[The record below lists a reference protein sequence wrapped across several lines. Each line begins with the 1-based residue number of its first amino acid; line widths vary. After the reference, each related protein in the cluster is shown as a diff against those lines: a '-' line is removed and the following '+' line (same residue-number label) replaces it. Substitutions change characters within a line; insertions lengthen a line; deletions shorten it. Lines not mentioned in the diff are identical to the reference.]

1 MDELPATVVTGAATG
16 MGRALCERLAARGAP
31 VVAVDLNDEVLA
43 WPKSHDTVVP
53 LVADIATEAGNQA
66 MVDLAIEHFGTVGGA
81 ALNAGVCIAGGIDTM
96 PLEQFDLMWA
106 VNLRGLVLG
115 IRAVLPALRAGGG
128 GAIVA
133 TASIGGLVGDPS
145 MWAYNAT
152 KAAIV
157 SVDQVGRPRDR
168 PRGDPRQR
176 GVPGADPRH
185 RNERRPRRGRAPA
198 VCHLGPRDGAQA
210 LGNRSGDGRGDGL
223 PSVARRVLHHRY
235 HHRGRRRNHRRKG
248 SEESSLRG
256 RPRRE
261 RARSMCPT
269 SGWSRAPSA
278 SPTSTPSP
286 ARPPPP
292 RRG

>member
-1 MDELPATVVTGAATG
+1 VEELPATVVTGAATG

-43 WPKSHDTVVP
+43 WPKSHETVIP

-115 IRAVLPALRAGGG
+115 IRAVLPALRARGG

-157 SVDQVGRPRDR
+157 SVVKSVALEIGHEAIRVNAVCPGPTRDT
-168 PRGDPRQR
+168 GMSAGLDE
-176 GVPGADPRH
+176 A
-185 RNERRPRRGRAPA
+185 EPRRFATLARETALKRWGTAPEMAAAMDFLLSADASYITGTTIVVDGGTIAGRAP
-198 VCHLGPRDGAQA
+198 
-210 LGNRSGDGRGDGL
+210 
-223 PSVARRVLHHRY
+223 
-235 HHRGRRRNHRRKG
+235 RNPH
-248 SEESSLRG
+248 
-256 RPRRE
+256 
-261 RARSMCPT
+261 
-269 SGWSRAPSA
+269 
-278 SPTSTPSP
+278 
-286 ARPPPP
+286 
-292 RRG
+292 